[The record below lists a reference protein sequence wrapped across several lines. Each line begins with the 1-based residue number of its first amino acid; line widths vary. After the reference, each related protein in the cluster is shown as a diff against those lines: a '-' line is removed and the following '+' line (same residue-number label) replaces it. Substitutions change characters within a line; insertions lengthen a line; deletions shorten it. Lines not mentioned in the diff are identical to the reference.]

1 MAVTDP
7 AWRLFFALDPS
18 PALRERM
25 AAHAARWN
33 WDERARPTAAR
44 RLHVTLVFMPRVDP
58 ALVGELS
65 HAAARAAASCHGC
78 TLVLDRGE
86 VWPAG
91 GIAHLSP
98 SRIPASLQALRD
110 ALLAGA
116 LAAGTQADDRAWRPH
131 LTLARK
137 ARAEQAPGEFEPLA
151 WQVRGFSL
159 QRSRLGSGRY
169 EVLGRWRLAG
179 APQPGTTPRPSSS
192 KRDTPPRPPTAASAA
207 R

>member
-1 MAVTDP
+1 MPVSDS

-25 AAHAARWN
+25 AAHAARWQ

-44 RLHVTLVFMPRVDP
+44 RLHLTLVFMPQVDP
-58 ALVGELS
+58 ALVGELLR
-65 HAAARAAASCHGC
+65 AAAVAAASCRGC
-78 TLVLDRGE
+78 RLVLDRAE

-98 SRIPASLQALRD
+98 SRIPASLQDLHD
-110 ALLAGA
+110 ALLACA
-116 LAAGTQADDRAWRPH
+116 LAAGTPADRRAWRPH
-131 LTLARK
+131 LTLARR
-137 ARAEQAPGEFEPLA
+137 AREEQAPREFEPLA

-169 EVLGRWRLAG
+169 EVLGRWRLG
-179 APQPGTTPRPSSS
+179 
-192 KRDTPPRPPTAASAA
+192 ASAH
-207 R
+207 

>member
-1 MAVTDP
+1 MPVADS

-25 AAHAARWN
+25 AAHAACWH

-44 RLHVTLVFMPRVDP
+44 RLHLTLVFMPQVDP
-58 ALVGELS
+58 ALIDELLR
-65 HAAARAAASCHGC
+65 AGAEAAASCRGC
-78 TLVLDRGE
+78 RLVLDRAE

-98 SRIPASLQALRD
+98 SRIPTALQALHD

-116 LAAGTQADDRAWRPH
+116 LAAGTQADRRTWRPH
-131 LTLARK
+131 LTLARR
-137 ARAEQAPGEFEPLA
+137 AREEQVPPEFEPLA

-169 EVLGRWRLAG
+169 EVLGRWSLG
-179 APQPGTTPRPSSS
+179 AATH
-192 KRDTPPRPPTAASAA
+192 
-207 R
+207 

>member
-1 MAVTDP
+1 MPVTDS

-25 AAHAARWN
+25 AAHAARWS
-33 WDERARPTAAR
+33 WDDRARPTAPR
-44 RLHVTLVFMPRVDP
+44 RLHLTLVFMPQVDP
-58 ALVGELS
+58 ALVGELMRAG
-65 HAAARAAASCHGC
+65 AAAAVSGRGC
-78 TLVLDRGE
+78 RLVLDRAE

-98 SRIPASLQALRD
+98 SRIPTSLQALHD

-116 LAAGTQADDRAWRPH
+116 LAAGTQADRRVWRPH
-131 LTLARK
+131 LTLARG
-137 ARAEQAPGEFEPLA
+137 AREEQAPGEFEPLA

-169 EVLGRWRLAG
+169 DVLGRWSLG
-179 APQPGTTPRPSSS
+179 A
-192 KRDTPPRPPTAASAA
+192 TA